1 MRLKDPLTLLL
12 LLQTILVVASTQ
24 GNETLAS
31 CKTRYQYYYNGECYS
46 ICPSGSYSS
55 SYTNSACL
63 DCPRPCSEC
72 GYNYTSEAV
81 ECTSCANGLGM
92 TKSGKC
98 FDTYD
103 VIFRPLIAVA
113 IFLGVLISLK
123 VAMEVFFWTKS
134 RSARRS
140 SSV

>member
-12 LLQTILVVASTQ
+12 LLQTILVVAFTQ

-98 FDTYD
+98 FDTY
-103 VIFRPLIAVA
+103 VCNLQTSYCSCYLLRSFNIFKSGYGS
-113 IFLGVLISLK
+113 IFLD
-123 VAMEVFFWTKS
+123 
-134 RSARRS
+134 
-140 SSV
+140 